1 MELYFRKQQ
10 EFGHL
15 KFAYSQLKES
25 WHGYAG
31 YDAWFNRALNNADLV
46 SAATYQSCVP
56 GLEKLLAS
64 TNGELPA
71 FYDAAKKLDAAARKR
86 ICE

>member
-10 EFGHL
+10 EFGQL

-56 GLEKLLAS
+56 GLENLLAS
-64 TNGELPA
+64 VNGELPA

-86 ICE
+86 ICQ